1 MKLLNAYVK
10 NEYGTTSF
18 DWTGFKQ
25 SIDDYKGDDL
35 TFDKFSQGNTS
46 DAKQTVKELVD
57 KVVVYIHDVF
67 NGPVDVTKLTQTI
80 LTTITSLQQKA
91 GYGYLNFNPIDN
103 KKSSWEYRV
112 VAFAP
117 MPTLKSYF
125 YGTVITIKVTADVGE
140 EFSWWGLEEESSMVF
155 SASTSALSLLVGKDY
170 QYTTSK

>member
-1 MKLLNAYVK
+1 LVELMSLVVVKGFENPLFDGSYLGLTNDLFSTAQQVMKLLNAYVK

-80 LTTITSLQQKA
+80 LTTITSLQQK
-91 GYGYLNFNPIDN
+91 
-103 KKSSWEYRV
+103 
-112 VAFAP
+112 
-117 MPTLKSYF
+117 
-125 YGTVITIKVTADVGE
+125 
-140 EFSWWGLEEESSMVF
+140 
-155 SASTSALSLLVGKDY
+155 
-170 QYTTSK
+170 